1 MTERIMALCGAMGAN
16 EDQEELLLPLVQA
29 VRDQLAGRLRPGIMP
44 GDCGPAFALAAA
56 MITMERLS
64 GLQEEGSAGEV
75 TSFTAG
81 DLTIQKRSGGQTA
94 KSLSEQAEEML
105 APWLR
110 DEGFLFRGV
119 AG

>member
-44 GDCGPAFALAAA
+44 
-56 MITMERLS
+56 
-64 GLQEEGSAGEV
+64 
-75 TSFTAG
+75 
-81 DLTIQKRSGGQTA
+81 
-94 KSLSEQAEEML
+94 EQAEEML